1 MDRIV
6 YRGLAV
12 AVGLLKKAYF
22 GFIFIMIMGSILGEL
37 SRFIDYVPI
46 IEQIYNGFV
55 LMEIVGVIFYFVL
68 GILISVTER
77 QVGLSGSLA
86 GTEMWQI
93 VRSWKYFKEDIMK
106 DALILNGFTVT
117 LSSLLLNWM
126 VK

>member
-12 AVGLLKKAYF
+12 AADVLKKAYY
-22 GFIFIMIMGSILGEL
+22 GLIFTMIMGSMFMEI
-37 SRFIDYVPI
+37 SKFIDYVPI
-46 IEQIYNGFV
+46 IEQIYKGFV
-55 LMEIVGVIFYFVL
+55 LMEFVGVIFYFVL
-68 GILISVTER
+68 GILINVTER
-77 QVGLSGSLA
+77 QVGISGSLA

-106 DALILNGFTVT
+106 DALILNGFIVT
-117 LSSLLLNWM
+117 LSSLLLNWV